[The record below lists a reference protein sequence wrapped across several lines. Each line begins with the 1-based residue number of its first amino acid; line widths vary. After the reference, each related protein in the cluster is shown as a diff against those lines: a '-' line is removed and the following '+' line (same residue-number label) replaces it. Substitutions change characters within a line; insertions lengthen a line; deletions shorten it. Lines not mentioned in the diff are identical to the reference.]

1 MIAALLLGR
10 ERSIGFPGKN
20 TYPILGRPMMEYP
33 LLSAL
38 YAQTVD
44 EVYVSTDSVRIKEIA
59 FKCGAKV
66 IDRPAYLCTKE
77 ALGEDAFRHGY
88 KYIKEELKKEIEF
101 IVLLHCNGPCVLA
114 EQIDKG
120 VKVLRENPNYDSV
133 ITVSEY
139 NMYSPVRA
147 RRIGEDGLLHPFIPF
162 ECYPKNMTINCN
174 RDAQGAVYFADV
186 CLSIVRPHCL
196 DDLEHGILPQRW
208 MGRNIYPIKQWGGC
222 DVDFEWQVPLV
233 EYWLKK
239 HGFTQER
246 TPYER

>member
-1 MIAALLLGR
+1 MIVALLIGR
-10 ERSIGFPGKN
+10 EGSIGFPGKN
-20 TYPILGRPMMEYP
+20 FYPLLGRPMMEYP
-33 LLSAL
+33 LLAAL
-38 YAQTVD
+38 HAQTVD

-77 ALGEDAFRHGY
+77 ALGEDVFRHGY
-88 KYIKEELKKEIEF
+88 KYIKEELKKDIEF
-101 IVLLHCNGPCVLA
+101 IVLLHCNGPCVLS

-120 VKVLRENPNYDSV
+120 VKVLRENPNYDSAV
-133 ITVSEY
+133 TVSEY

-162 ECYPKNMTINCN
+162 ECYPKNMAINCD

-186 CLSIVRPHCL
+186 CLSVVRPHCL
-196 DDLEHGILPQRW
+196 DDLKNGILPQRW
-208 MGRNIYPIKQWGGC
+208 MGRNIYPIKQL
-222 DVDFEWQVPLV
+222 DSLDIDFEWQVPQA

-239 HGFTQER
+239 HGFAEGFS
-246 TPYER
+246 PYK